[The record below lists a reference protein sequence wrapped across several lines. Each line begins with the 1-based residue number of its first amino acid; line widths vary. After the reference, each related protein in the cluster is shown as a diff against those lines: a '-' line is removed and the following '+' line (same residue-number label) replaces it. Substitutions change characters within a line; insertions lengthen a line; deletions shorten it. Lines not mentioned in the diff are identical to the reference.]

1 MNNKEFITTLA
12 KSLDIKEDNA
22 ESGVTMLV
30 RALTDLLSEK
40 ENTVL
45 KLKNFGS
52 FEIKKREERFAVNPS
67 TKQKMLVPP
76 KLTFIFHSSP
86 SLKTR
91 LAATSETKD

>member
-1 MNNKEFITTLA
+1 VNNKEFISTLA

-52 FEIKKREERFAVNPS
+52 FEIKKRKSF
-67 TKQKMLVPP
+67 P
-76 KLTFIFHSSP
+76 KSS
-86 SLKTR
+86 
-91 LAATSETKD
+91 